1 MSRVSGGR
9 GTDVRL
15 FGPFRLDVGEQ
26 RLWKGNDELKI
37 RRKPFAILRFLTENP
52 LHLVTQEEVVEA
64 VWGKIAMSESLLR
77 THMSE
82 VRRVLGEGA
91 IETVVG
97 RGYRFLLEVGAER
110 LPTSMPKNVEAP
122 ATTASLVGRSEE
134 MDFLRQAFETV
145 LDQQRRVL
153 FVTGDPGIGKTTLI
167 DAFLAHIA
175 APQGAMI
182 VTGSCVEQF
191 GTGEAYLP
199 VLAALGAA
207 CRAPDGGRIVDLLG
221 RHAPTWLVQMPGLVT
236 DENLQALHLRIQG
249 ATQGRMLRELAEA
262 FEVLAAE
269 RPLILVLEDMQWSD
283 RSTTD
288 LVAMLGAR
296 REPARVLVIVTC
308 RQAELTKGDGLAK
321 VMAELSARKQA
332 LTLHLET
339 FSETA
344 VTDYLAQRFSN
355 PRFLGELASTI
366 HGMTGGN
373 PLFTVAVVDD
383 LESRGMIRHVD
394 GGWQLIA
401 KVAEVAS
408 RRPDTVRQLIDIQID
423 RLSSNEQRILEAAS
437 VFGVQFPAG
446 CVAQVLELPADDV
459 DTLCE
464 ALASEQRF
472 LRFVGTEPWPDET
485 IQSLYGFV
493 HALYRDAALA
503 RIPSATRRAWH
514 RRVAEAME
522 AGYGERSEVVAG
534 ELAIHFDEARVI
546 RKAVRYYC
554 LAGERAM
561 RRFGRAEALTQ
572 LNRARA
578 LLAKLPDSDDSDHAE
593 LAVLKYLGPAI
604 IALQGTQDPLLEQT
618 FARTAELARKL
629 GDDRGLL
636 AALLGR
642 QRCHFVRGELS
653 KVEHYEAEVAEVLER
668 LDDPVAAAEATVV
681 ACSARL
687 FRGQLAAARRP
698 LTEACTV
705 LDAAESDTARIVNA
719 PVVGLWS
726 GHVVVL
732 AWLGGAPDE
741 AMTLAGKMLSR
752 VGVLRDPFHL
762 VTALTITALAH
773 MWRREPEKTLE
784 VARRALQV
792 AREVGSPVWQGRAMS
807 LHHWAAT
814 VLEPQTAKAHFEE
827 LSSTLSGLLE
837 AGPYGRTAFTPCVAR
852 VYAVAGH
859 ADRALRELDDALA
872 FVEVSDERAWSSEL
886 HRLRG
891 ELLADVDPAEAQRA
905 LARAL
910 EISRQQGARSFEL
923 RAELTLAKLDRGAKK
938 RARIEELR
946 RVYVSFAEGFGTGDL
961 IEAKALLDASK

>member
-1 MSRVSGGR
+1 MSRESGGR
-9 GTDVRL
+9 RTDVRL

-26 RLWKGNDELKI
+26 RLWKGNDELKL

-52 LHLVTQEEVVEA
+52 LRLATQEEVVDA

-82 VRRVLGEGA
+82 VRRLLGEGA

-97 RGYRFLLEVGAER
+97 RGYRFLLEVEAEK
-110 LPTSMPKNVEAP
+110 LPTSMPRNVEAP

-134 MDFLRQAFETV
+134 MDFLRHVFETV
-145 LDQQRRVL
+145 LDQKRRVL

-167 DAFLAHIA
+167 DAFLAQIA

-182 VTGSCVEQF
+182 ATGSCVEQF

-207 CRAPDGGRIVDLLG
+207 CRAPDGERIVDLLG
-221 RHAPTWLVQMPGLVT
+221 RHAPTWLAQMPGLLA

-262 FEVLAAE
+262 FDVLAAE
-269 RPLILVLEDMQWSD
+269 RPLVLVLEDMQWSD

-288 LVAMLGAR
+288 LVAILGAR

-321 VMAELSARKQA
+321 VIAELRARKQA

-339 FSETA
+339 LSQTA

-355 PRFLGELASTI
+355 PRFPEGLAGTI

-383 LESRGMIRHVD
+383 LESRGMIQHID
-394 GGWQLIA
+394 GAWELTA
-401 KVAEVAS
+401 KVTEVAS

-423 RLSSNEQRILEAAS
+423 RLSSNEQRILEAA
-437 VFGVQFPAG
+437 GVFPAQFATG
-446 CVAQVLELPADDV
+446 CVAQVLELPADEV
-459 DTLCE
+459 DSLCE
-464 ALASEQRF
+464 GLASEQRF
-472 LRFVGTEPWPDET
+472 LRFVSSEPWPDGT
-485 IQSLYGFV
+485 IQSLYGFA

-514 RRVAEAME
+514 RRVAEGME

-534 ELAIHFDEARVI
+534 ELAIHFDEAQVI

-561 RRFGRAEALTQ
+561 RRFGRADALTQ
-572 LNRARA
+572 FNRARA
-578 LLAKLPDSDDSDHAE
+578 LLAKLPASDESDHAE
-593 LAVLKYLGPAI
+593 LAVLKHVGPAI

-642 QRCHFVRGELS
+642 QRCHFVRGELPR
-653 KVEHYEAEVAEVLER
+653 VEDYEAEVAEVLAR
-668 LDDPVAAAEATVV
+668 LADPVAFAEATVV
-681 ACSARL
+681 AWSARL

-698 LTEACTV
+698 LTQACTA
-705 LDAAESDTARIVNA
+705 LDAAESDAVRIVNA

-732 AWLGGAPDE
+732 TWLGGAPDE
-741 AMTLAGKMLSR
+741 AMAFAGRMLAR

-762 VTALTITALAH
+762 ATALTITALAH

-784 VARRALQV
+784 TARRALQV

-827 LSSTLSGLLE
+827 LSSSLSGLLG
-837 AGPYGRTAFTPCVAR
+837 AGPYGRTAFTPCVAQ
-852 VYAVAGH
+852 VYAAAGH

-872 FVEVSDERAWSSEL
+872 FVEVSDERVWSSEL

-891 ELLADVDPAEAQRA
+891 ELLAANDPAEAQRA
-905 LARAL
+905 FTRAL
-910 EISRQQGARSFEL
+910 EISREQGARSFEL
-923 RAELTLAKLDRGAKK
+923 RAALSLAKLDRGAKK
-938 RARIEELR
+938 RARLEDLR
-946 RVYVSFAEGFGTGDL
+946 RVYASFAEGFETADL
-961 IEAKALLDASK
+961 VEARALLADSR